1 MRPFTIFAI
10 LFVLIIAAGC
20 APKQQPVPVEKKG
33 YAFWPPAPDEPHIQF
48 LTAINSSKDIAPKAK
63 GGFENMI
70 YGAEQEQVL
79 AVQKPYGVRFWD
91 GKIYVCEVR
100 SQGVTVLD
108 LVKQQTRVMGA
119 TGSGAIKK
127 AVDIAIAPDG
137 TKYVVDQGDAS
148 IKVFNAAERFV
159 TAYSMPNTR
168 PAGACIFGP
177 YLYVTDF
184 ENAQVKI
191 LDRNYGKVLKT
202 FGERG
207 GLDGQFIGP
216 LAIAADKQGCVYVTD
231 TIRARVQKFGPDGTF
246 LMGFGSAGNRPGN
259 FVRPKH
265 LAIGSDGQIHV
276 VDAAF
281 NNVQVFDAEGKFVG
295 YYGSRGTHPGAMD
308 LPAGLDLIEQD
319 TALFDKFVNPAF
331 HADRIIIVANQFG
344 GQKISVYAMGELK
357 QGKTVADL
365 GGQAKVA
372 TGMVA
377 AATQPALPP
386 AATLPS
392 STQPTPRAAPNAG
405 EFATRP

>member
-1 MRPFTIFAI
+1 MLRSIP
-10 LFVLIIAAGC
+10 IIAICFGLILTGC
-20 APKQQPVPVEKKG
+20 APKQQAIPVEKKG
-33 YAFWPPAPDEPHIQF
+33 FAFWPPAPDEPHIQV
-48 LTAINSSKDIAPKAK
+48 LTAINSSKDVAPKTK
-63 GGFENMI
+63 GGFNDML

-79 AVQKPYGVRFWD
+79 AVQKPYGVRYWD
-91 GKIYVCEVR
+91 GRIYVCEVR

-119 TGSGAIKK
+119 TGRGQIKK

-137 TKYVVDQGDAS
+137 TKYVVDQGDAA
-148 IKVFNAAERFV
+148 IKIFGPDERFV
-159 TAYSMPNTR
+159 TAYSLPKSR

-184 ENAQVKI
+184 ENAHVKI

-265 LAIGSDGQIHV
+265 LAVGSDGQIHV

-281 NNVQVFDAEGKFVG
+281 NNVQVFDPEGKFVG

-308 LPAGLDLIEQD
+308 LPAGLDLVEQN
-319 TALFDKFVNPAF
+319 TELFDKYVNPAF
-331 HADRIIIVANQFG
+331 HAERIIIVANQFG
-344 GQKISVYAMGELK
+344 GQKLSVYAMGGLK
-357 QGKTVADL
+357 EGKTVADL
-365 GGQAKVA
+365 GGRATIA

-377 AATQPALPP
+377 ATQPSLPV
-386 AATLPS
+386 ATTLPS
-392 STQPTPRAAPNAG
+392 TTQPTSPPNG
-405 EFATRP
+405 REFATRP